1 MDGNGDVSADHV
13 IAELIDMGFEF
24 DKAVKAIEVVGP
36 CLDDALE
43 FILNG
48 SCDRAR
54 AQDCS
59 TRRPRTLGHRRL
71 KQSNITDHVLPNNRT
86 KENLSS
92 GSCDASSSKHMRIQD
107 EFKPAEST
115 LILREGNAGQSWL
128 CNLQSEDVEL
138 RWEQKVCR
146 LLQKHFGFSSLKGF
160 QKEALEA
167 WLANRDCLV
176 LAATGSGIL
185 LSNRLI
191 EPLKKLAES
200 HGIALFAIDEV
211 KHSRTSSLSSY
222 EKDFRELIETY
233 VKEKVVRIKKTGR
246 SHAADEDSYIS
257 RSSNTIS
264 SEGEEAFPSDRNH
277 GDDLHGANGHDIDST
292 DDESAF
298 SCEENELTVEYLEDE
313 LDNPLHVDDFDVSC
327 GEFIGDPTSANSE
340 FCEASAI
347 PSLEA
352 SLEQGPTIVYVPTR
366 KETLKLAEYLSRSG
380 VRAAAYHAKLPKS
393 HLRRVHEEFHHNH
406 LQVVVAT
413 IAFGMGIDKS
423 NVRRII
429 HYGWPQVR
437 IQYLPLL
444 LTSVSQNLAIVLS
457 NSSFLMFLNTLYVNL
472 SRIPTL
478 LPSQRSEEQTKQAYR
493 MLSDCFRYGMN
504 TSSCRARTLVKYFG
518 EELTNNRCQLCDVC
532 VGGPPKMQNLKE
544 EAVIFLRIV
553 KAECMDV
560 SDKFHSSAVYGE
572 NSNSRFLERPNLKT
586 LISKIRQQFHKYS
599 ASDRL
604 WWQGLARILEDKG
617 YIREGD
623 GLLHVCIKY
632 PEPTQLGLRFLQSG
646 ETLDAYPEADMLL
659 SMEKEK
665 PYSSFSDWGR
675 GWADPE
681 IRRQRLQRAKSGPRK
696 RKMRSKRAPRDSST
710 VRARLATKLT
720 RVKR

>member
-59 TRRPRTLGHRRL
+59 TRRPRTLGLRRL

-86 KENLSS
+86 NENLSR

-115 LILREGNAGQSWL
+115 LISQEGNAGQSGL
-128 CNLQSEDVEL
+128 CNLQSRDVEL

-222 EKDFRELIETY
+222 EKDFHELIETY

-257 RSSNTIS
+257 RSLNTIS

-327 GEFIGDPTSANSE
+327 GEFIGDPSSASSE

-429 HYGWPQVR
+429 HYGWPQ
-437 IQYLPLL
+437 IWYEYFILQSKD
-444 LTSVSQNLAIVLS
+444 TGEVLW
-457 NSSFLMFLNTLYVNL
+457 
-472 SRIPTL
+472 
-478 LPSQRSEEQTKQAYR
+478 
-493 MLSDCFRYGMN
+493 
-504 TSSCRARTLVKYFG
+504 
-518 EELTNNRCQLCDVC
+518 CDVC
-532 VGGPPKMQNLKE
+532 VGGPPKMKNLKE

-560 SDKFHSSAVYGE
+560 SDKFQSSAVYGE

-623 GLLHVCIKY
+623 GLEHVCIKY

-646 ETLDAYPEADMLL
+646 GTLDAYPEADMLL

-681 IRRQRLQRAKSGPRK
+681 IRRQRLQRAKSGSRK
-696 RKMRSKRAPRDSST
+696 RKMHSKRAPRDSST
-710 VRARLATKLT
+710 VRSRLATKLA